1 MSIIWFII
9 SWFMDLFW
17 IALLIAIF
25 DKFLGME
32 IEENQ
37 GVGAFLLFV
46 IPTLMEVVSHH
57 FTGLPFIYGI

>member
-1 MSIIWFII
+1 
-9 SWFMDLFW
+9 MDLFW